1 MDVRGIAVVAAGVL
15 VGGCSGS
22 PTGPTPTT
30 LPPPDATAQYRVTFD
45 ATWSAVT
52 HPVDHP
58 VGAHWSPLIGG
69 THNAMVSFW
78 SPGGMASPGIEQM
91 AESGSTSPLYEEIM
105 ASIGAVT
112 EQQVFRGNGSFL
124 SPGSAS
130 LEFEISVDFPLVTL
144 TSMVAPSPDWFVGV
158 SGLSLLENNAWVTER
173 VVQLR
178 PWWDA
183 GTDSGSTFTSPDADT
198 QPREPIA
205 VITTPPLASNGQAA
219 PMGTF
224 TFTRIDP

>member
-1 MDVRGIAVVAAGVL
+1 MDLRGVAVVAAGVL
-15 VGGCSGS
+15 VGSCSDS
-22 PTGPTPTT
+22 PTT

-45 ATWSAVT
+45 ATWSAAT

-58 VGAHWSPLIGG
+58 GGAHWSPLIGG
-69 THNAMVSFW
+69 THNVMVSFW
-78 SPGGMASPGIEQM
+78 SPGGLASPGIERM
-91 AESGSTSPLYEEIM
+91 AEGGATSPLYEEIM
-105 ASIGAVT
+105 ASFGAVT
-112 EQQVFRGNGSFL
+112 GQQVFRRNASFS
-124 SPGSAS
+124 SPGSDS
-130 LEFEISVDFPLVTL
+130 LEFEISVDFPFVTL

-158 SGLSLLENNAWVTER
+158 SGLSLLENNAWVTEL

-178 PWWDA
+178 PWDA

-198 QPREPIA
+198 QPREPITL
-205 VITTPPLASNGQAA
+205 ITTPPLASNGQVS